1 MSDIIFMQN
10 WEHQQEMTKQEVMSS
25 HETNNIF
32 IFFTNEVDK
41 RKVIMNFTLS
51 LENMYQKNI

>member
-25 HETNNIF
+25 HETNNIY
-32 IFFTNEVDK
+32 FFTNEVDK

-51 LENMYQKNI
+51 LENM